1 MEPYYLEKKY
11 LKGYL
16 DTCPWS
22 ESLVSFTSTL
32 GLWESTYT
40 VFRDEWSWL
49 CFSNLCEYIYKY
61 VCICMTYR
69 SSEILWHGTELSV
82 LETSV
87 TPTLLLYR
95 LTALINAKSR
105 YLHLLFLMFFI
116 CNRTYWGKYTNLI
129 KLTKLQWRE
138 QNYLNSLFIKAR
150 RTVKTNS
157 IILRTSWHAA

>member
-1 MEPYYLEKKY
+1 MEPCYREKKY

-32 GLWESTYT
+32 GLWESTYSLQRWMKLT
-40 VFRDEWSWL
+40 LFQQFV
-49 CFSNLCEYIYKY
+49 CIYIYKY
-61 VCICMTYR
+61 VCMCMTYR
-69 SSEILWHGTELSV
+69 SSEILWYGTELSV

-157 IILRTSWHAA
+157 IILRTSWHAT